1 MQSEFYKGNPAKNV
15 YFTLLTA
22 IFKGEPPSKFDWCG
36 LCCENLATLY
46 ITELQLPAAAMV
58 ITLGKLN
65 EMLWL

>member
-1 MQSEFYKGNPAKNV
+1 MCYLARGVWILHVIVNV
-15 YFTLLTA
+15 
-22 IFKGEPPSKFDWCG
+22 IFNGEPPSKCDWCG
-36 LCCENLATLY
+36 LCCENLATLD